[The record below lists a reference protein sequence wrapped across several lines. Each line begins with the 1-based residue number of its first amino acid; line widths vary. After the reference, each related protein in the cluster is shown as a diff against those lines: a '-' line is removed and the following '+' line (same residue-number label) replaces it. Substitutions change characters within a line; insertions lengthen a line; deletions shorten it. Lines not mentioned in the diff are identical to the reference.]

1 MNHSNPWKAYR
12 QVATET
18 APPGQLVLMLY
29 DGALRF
35 LSRALSGFE
44 MEDPADANETIHNNI
59 VRTQQILRELD
70 GSLNLEA
77 GGELAVTL
85 RRIYQYLDLRLMR
98 SNFKKE
104 PSGIEEAQ
112 ERLTVL
118 RDAWA
123 TMLSGTGQGIADHAS
138 TDAKPAEMAAA

>member
-35 LSRALSGFE
+35 LSRALTGFQ
-44 MEDPADANETIHNNI
+44 MEDPADSNETIHNNI

-77 GGELAVTL
+77 GGELAATL
-85 RRIYQYLDLRLMR
+85 RRIYQYLDMRLMR

-104 PSGIEEAQ
+104 PSGIEEAL

-123 TMLSGTGQGIADHAS
+123 TMLSGTGENVAQ
-138 TDAKPAEMAAA
+138 PAPTAPKVEMAAA